1 MNRPAQVNA
10 AQIRTVDRPIVEYR
24 SLGASPSPMNL
35 ARQAHQPQIQQ
46 GQQNG
51 LVHVAG
57 RAQAPVATVPL
68 QAILKGAREA
78 IIDFNGA
85 AYRLRITRNHR
96 LILTK

>member
-1 MNRPAQVNA
+1 MNRPAFN
-10 AQIRTVDRPIVEYR
+10 RSVDRTIVEYR
-24 SLGASPSPMNL
+24 SLAATPVGRSQSLN
-35 ARQAHQPQIQQ
+35 QPQIQQ
-46 GQQNG
+46 SQQPGQA
-51 LVHVAG
+51 HVAA
-57 RAQAPVATVPL
+57 RAQGAVATVPL